1 MARMT
6 ISLTAVA
13 VWFVFGLIAF
23 GVGAVREVFLRP
35 RVGEPTAHAIGTLSA
50 VALVAL
56 VIHAYIRRVHE
67 SCSRADLLRIGLLW
81 LVLTVA
87 FEFGFFH
94 YHYVVGKPWDVLLA
108 DYNILRGR
116 LWVLVLATVLLGPI
130 LVGTI
135 PGRGRG
141 AGPVLGLGIPLDE
154 RTALIGA
161 AAAGSRTTA
170 PPRRRTP
177 GRRPEDR
184 SGRADIGRGGR

>member
-1 MARMT
+1 MARTT
-6 ISLTAVA
+6 IYLTAVA

-23 GVGAVREVFLRP
+23 GVGAAREVFLRP

-67 SCSRADLLRIGLLW
+67 SCARADLLRIGLLW

-94 YHYVVGKPWDVLLA
+94 YVMGKPWDVLLA

-135 PGRGRG
+135 
-141 AGPVLGLGIPLDE
+141 LGCGEAPAPSSDS
-154 RTALIGA
+154 
-161 AAAGSRTTA
+161 GSPSTSEPSR
-170 PPRRRTP
+170 
-177 GRRPEDR
+177 
-184 SGRADIGRGGR
+184 

>member
-1 MARMT
+1 MARTT
-6 ISLTAVA
+6 IYLTAVA

-35 RVGEPTAHAIGTLSA
+35 RVGETTAHAIGTLSA

-56 VIHAYIRRVHE
+56 VIYAYIRRVHE

-87 FEFGFFH
+87 FEFGFF
-94 YHYVVGKPWDVLLA
+94 HYVVGKPWDVLLA

-135 PGRGRG
+135 LGWGE
-141 AGPVLGLGIPLDE
+141 APVPSLDS
-154 RTALIGA
+154 
-161 AAAGSRTTA
+161 GSPSTSEPSR
-170 PPRRRTP
+170 
-177 GRRPEDR
+177 
-184 SGRADIGRGGR
+184 